1 MAEPKTRTPVTRW
14 LNAIS
19 RIRVWCWTRASD
31 GRTGGMY
38 FRLAR
43 LGVLPRFAS
52 QAPALQEHLAILDA
66 LARRDTHAAVEALA
80 HHLDQAR
87 MRALGLV

>member
-19 RIRVWCWTRASD
+19 RIRVRCWARASD
-31 GRTGGMY
+31 GRTGGVY

>member
-1 MAEPKTRTPVTRW
+1 MGARAEFT
-14 LNAIS
+14 S
-19 RIRVWCWTRASD
+19 AS
-31 GRTGGMY
+31 
-38 FRLAR
+38 R

-87 MRALGLV
+87 MRALGSV